1 MVVFAMKQLGGIAVQ
16 KVDYSLTAERT
27 TRWWGEGD
35 KEDFMYIVLEGR
47 IAIEMYIPGRGRMRV
62 FTAETMDIVGWSS
75 VTPVVRQR
83 TASARAILPSRLI
96 KIDTPKLLLMC
107 EEDHDLGYFVMRR
120 LANVVSGAH
129 RADGAVLA
137 NEVVQVAAID
147 ELDAA
152 VSQCVSDLLGGHRRD
167 RVGVQIK
174 QIGARCGQ
182 RVFRLGAGT

>member
-1 MVVFAMKQLGGIAVQ
+1 MNQEQELIAVLQ
-16 KVDYSLTAERT
+16 SISWFQELKPELFDKIASISELTQVEPGQELFR
-27 TRWWGEGD
+27 EGD

-120 LANVVSGAH
+120 LANVVASRLLTTRLQLLDMFAH
-129 RADGAVLA
+129 PNVKEVA
-137 NEVVQVAAID
+137 N
-147 ELDAA
+147 
-152 VSQCVSDLLGGHRRD
+152 G
-167 RVGVQIK
+167 
-174 QIGARCGQ
+174 
-182 RVFRLGAGT
+182 